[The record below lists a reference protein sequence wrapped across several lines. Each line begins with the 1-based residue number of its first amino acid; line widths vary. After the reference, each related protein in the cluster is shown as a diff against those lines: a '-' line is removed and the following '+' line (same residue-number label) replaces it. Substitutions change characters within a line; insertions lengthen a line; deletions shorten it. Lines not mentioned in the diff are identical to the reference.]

1 MRGKADVPV
10 SDVPVTTPQLR
21 CRPVVRARL
30 GPQLRAVPGL
40 PRRMGKP
47 CAGASGLANS
57 REPRALRADRFDRQ
71 LASAITF
78 VRPARFGSVI
88 TASSETSVQLF
99 SRRTR

>member
-57 REPRALRADRFDRQ
+57 RGPRALRADRDLIVNSHRPYRSC
-71 LASAITF
+71 APPDS
-78 VRPARFGSVI
+78 VR
-88 TASSETSVQLF
+88 
-99 SRRTR
+99 